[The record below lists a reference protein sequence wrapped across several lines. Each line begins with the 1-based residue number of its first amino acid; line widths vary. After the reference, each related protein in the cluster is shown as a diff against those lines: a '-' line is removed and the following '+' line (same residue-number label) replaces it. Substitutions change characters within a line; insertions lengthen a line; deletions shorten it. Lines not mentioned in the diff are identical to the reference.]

1 MPVLEIQKIFKREE
15 DQEQYI
21 RASQEMERQKEVLAD
36 LEAFLEHIYF
46 PPRRAVPDWIRKWAE
61 EFGEDGL
68 TLEEAIEEA
77 RRISRKFKTP
87 LSEEV
92 IAEREERR

>member
-1 MPVLEIQKIFKREE
+1 MPVLEIEKIFTRQE

-46 PPRRAVPDWIRKWAE
+46 PPRRAVPNWIRKWAE
-61 EFGEDGL
+61 E
-68 TLEEAIEEA
+68 LEKAGVRLKGGIEEA